1 MNPFVVELV
10 KDELSPKPDLFNQK
24 FVIEDNVGEGIHIHY
39 RNMRFEMSISE
50 FEEFSNGIEN
60 ALEELEKWE

>member
-10 KDELSPKPDLFNQK
+10 KDEISPKPDLFNQK

-39 RNMRFEMSISE
+39 RNMRFEMSIPE